1 MVSRERL
8 DQSLLENM
16 PEVVGTSCVAV
27 IDFGEE
33 GEDGL
38 GENLLS
44 LFTGLQL
51 PDEAF
56 GQVRATMHKRQ
67 KGFIGQ
73 PSKCFLQLLFWSLF
87 ALTCIDL
94 RASAASAFW
103 RLCLEPAKV
112 QAHCVFHT
120 SERYC

>member
-67 KGFIGQ
+67 KGFIGL
-73 PSKCFLQLLFWSLF
+73 SH
-87 ALTCIDL
+87 L
-94 RASAASAFW
+94 R
-103 RLCLEPAKV
+103 
-112 QAHCVFHT
+112 
-120 SERYC
+120 